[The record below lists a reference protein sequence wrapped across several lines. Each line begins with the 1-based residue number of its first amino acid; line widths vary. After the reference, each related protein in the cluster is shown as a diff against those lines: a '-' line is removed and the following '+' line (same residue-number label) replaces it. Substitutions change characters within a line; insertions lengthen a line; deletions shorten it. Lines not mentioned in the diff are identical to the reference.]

1 MEIPSKAHA
10 ELDLAC
16 MLGNGVVW
24 PGPHDFVRPLLPVSQ
39 RGGFTI
45 GVVEI
50 DLTNG
55 VIVDSTL
62 FCENP
67 K

>member
-10 ELDLAC
+10 EMELAC
-16 MLGNGVVW
+16 ILGYNVIW
-24 PGPHDFVRPLLPVSQ
+24 PSPSDVSRPLLPVSR

-55 VIVDSTL
+55 VIVESTL